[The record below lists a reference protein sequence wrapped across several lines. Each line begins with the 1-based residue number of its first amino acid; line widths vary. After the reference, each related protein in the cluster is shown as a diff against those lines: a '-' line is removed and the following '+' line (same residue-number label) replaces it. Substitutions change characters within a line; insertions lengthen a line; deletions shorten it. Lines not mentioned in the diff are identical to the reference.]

1 MLPARRLEDQ
11 IRELSSEAVTTSDP
25 VELDKLL
32 EELKAA
38 LHLHTQRVR
47 ERAQNRH
54 TGRLPFIER
63 RS

>member
-11 IRELSSEAVTTSDP
+11 IRELSAKAVAASDP
-25 VELDKLL
+25 VELDVLL

-38 LHLHTQRVR
+38 LHLHMHRVR

-63 RS
+63 RC

>member
-11 IRELSSEAVTTSDP
+11 IRELSAKAVAASDP
-25 VELDKLL
+25 VELDVLL

-38 LHLHTQRVR
+38 LHSHMQRVR

-63 RS
+63 RC